1 MQERYSGDI
10 HDFFKLNFLEFLS
23 NGLRQK
29 IGLNWYLVKPE
40 LIGNSEIKKNDGE
53 KRKFL
58 TLQEF
63 IKINPDLIYCS
74 ISGYGQSGPYQE
86 KKVYDPLIQ
95 GTVGIPNAQS
105 DKFPELIR
113 TIIYDKLTGL
123 TSAQAISAAL
133 FQRERGEGGQYL
145 PISMM
150 ESALY
155 YNWPDLMINHTFE
168 EGGVSLGELA
178 DLFEVYETSD
188 GAVVIII
195 IAADEVFINF
205 CSLFELNLHEHEK
218 YSNLASRLI
227 HRKELTDE
235 INAVTRKY
243 STSDLVI
250 IMDKAGISA
259 SICNQLEDVHQDPQ
273 VIDQGSIVTIDHP
286 DLGKM
291 RMPKPPVNFKGQGI
305 FPRSLAPILGH
316 DNNEVLSSIGVEDDT
331 IRRMEERE
339 QQNRELLAALM
350 PTNQE

>member
-1 MQERYSGDI
+1 
-10 HDFFKLNFLEFLS
+10 
-23 NGLRQK
+23 
-29 IGLNWYLVKPE
+29 
-40 LIGNSEIKKNDGE
+40 
-53 KRKFL
+53 
-58 TLQEF
+58 
-63 IKINPDLIYCS
+63 
-74 ISGYGQSGPYQE
+74 
-86 KKVYDPLIQ
+86 
-95 GTVGIPNAQS
+95 
-105 DKFPELIR
+105 
-113 TIIYDKLTGL
+113 
-123 TSAQAISAAL
+123 
-133 FQRERGEGGQYL
+133 
-145 PISMM
+145 M

-243 STSDLVI
+243 STSDLVS

-316 DNNEVLSSIGVEDDT
+316 DNKEVLSSIGVEDDT

>member
-1 MQERYSGDI
+1 
-10 HDFFKLNFLEFLS
+10 
-23 NGLRQK
+23 
-29 IGLNWYLVKPE
+29 
-40 LIGNSEIKKNDGE
+40 
-53 KRKFL
+53 
-58 TLQEF
+58 
-63 IKINPDLIYCS
+63 
-74 ISGYGQSGPYQE
+74 
-86 KKVYDPLIQ
+86 
-95 GTVGIPNAQS
+95 
-105 DKFPELIR
+105 
-113 TIIYDKLTGL
+113 
-123 TSAQAISAAL
+123 
-133 FQRERGEGGQYL
+133 
-145 PISMM
+145 MM

-205 CSLFELNLHEHEK
+205 CSLFELNLHENEK

-235 INAVTRKY
+235 INAVTRKH
-243 STSDLVI
+243 STSDLVS

-316 DNNEVLSSIGVEDDT
+316 DNKEVLSSIGVEDDT